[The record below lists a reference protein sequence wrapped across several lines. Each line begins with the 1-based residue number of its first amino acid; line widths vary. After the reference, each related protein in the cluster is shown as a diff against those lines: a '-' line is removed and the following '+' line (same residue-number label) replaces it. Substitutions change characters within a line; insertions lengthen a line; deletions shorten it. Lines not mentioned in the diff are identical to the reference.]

1 MTRKLSS
8 AFRPFAG
15 TDPETGSVIIDIYIG
30 CSDEF
35 YNRFDASPDHEREIS
50 DEVLTYIRHSVED
63 MSPDERKKARI
74 SVYLEKDLYE
84 RECRDHCMV
93 RALRGCFANRLD
105 AEKRKYRHA
114 LIKGRRMFLRGMIF
128 LIVCLVA
135 CSAYLRVTTKSDL
148 NDALSQSFV
157 IIGWVA
163 LWRPIEFYLYDR
175 RDMAAGLKELETVC
189 QMPID
194 IRPFDAFCGEPRPE
208 SRKTE

>member
-15 TDPETGSVIIDIYIG
+15 TDPETGSIIIDIYI
-30 CSDEF
+30 SRTEEF
-35 YNRFDASPDHEREIS
+35 YNRFDASPDYERDLS
-50 DEVLTYIRHSVED
+50 DEVSTYIRNSVED

-74 SVYLEKDLYE
+74 SLYLEKDMYE
-84 RECRDHCMV
+84 RECRDHRMV
-93 RALRGCFANRLD
+93 RALRGYFENRLD

-114 LIKGRRMFLRGMIF
+114 MIKGRRMFLRGMIF
-128 LIVCLVA
+128 LVICLVA
-135 CSAYLRVTTKSDL
+135 CSIFLRVTAKNDL

-163 LWRPIEFYLYDR
+163 LWKPIEFYLYDR
-175 RDMAAGLKELETVC
+175 GDMAAGLKELETVC

-194 IRPFDAFCGEPRPE
+194 VRPFDTFCGGFDPE
-208 SRKTE
+208 N